1 MTPFQEFRLWV
12 HRAPSGERLAAA
24 IASALVLAVL
34 AWVLVPAAKTED
46 TLSTFPSSA
55 TTGATGSATGATGG
69 SSSSTTGATSGTSGV
84 APIGTGTT
92 GSTGTTGTGGATTGA
107 TGAATGGT
115 SGATSGSTTGSGKS
129 CPSGTGNG
137 LTASRIKVAVIL
149 VEIFGPTANGAFG
162 IQKVAQQQA
171 NYAAAIDE
179 QNAKGGVACRQIVA
193 QYFKGNPADRNGL
206 GQLCADIVA
215 AKPFAVLDGGVYAQF
230 SEVNCYALNKLP
242 YFGTYLLAQ
251 NLQRKYYPYLFDFN
265 LIDSLYHDT
274 VFALKGRGFFS
285 SANGFKKLG
294 FVYQDCNPSVADGVK
309 SSLAQAGIPSSSIN
323 TFDLGCPAALTP
335 ATVLQQAVLQFKRA
349 GVTHVTTAS
358 MVGDFAGFTNA
369 AQQQNFKPKYGLGDD
384 SIVPLSYGSQ
394 APNYDNIAGAVAI
407 TASRDGEEKTPGS
420 TPTAGTLRCNAA
432 FKKKGI
438 ASTWSQP
445 TGAGNACD
453 VLWMF
458 AAAVDHAPALRGDAL
473 AAGLQ
478 AAKSVDFSYP
488 QGPTDFSGAGS
499 TYGGQYWR
507 PLTFQLSPC
516 KCWKLLDRNFTRTF
530 T

>member
-12 HRAPSGERLAAA
+12 RCAPGGERFAAG

-34 AWVLVPAAKTED
+34 VWVLVPSSKATD
-46 TLSTFPSSA
+46 TASLFPSAA
-55 TTGATGSATGATGG
+55 TTGASAPAGATG
-69 SSSSTTGATSGTSGV
+69 S
-84 APIGTGTT
+84 GTGTT
-92 GSTGTTGTGGATTGA
+92 TTGLA
-107 TGAATGGT
+107 
-115 SGATSGSTTGSGKS
+115 GATSGSTTGVPAAIGSTGSTGGSSATGATSGATSGTTGATSGSTTGNGKS
-129 CPSGTGNG
+129 CPSDTGNG

-162 IQKVAQQQA
+162 IQTVAQQKA
-171 NYAAAIDE
+171 NYTAAIDE
-179 QNAKGGVACRQIVA
+179 QNAKGGVACRQIVP

-206 GQLCADIVA
+206 GQLCADVVA

-265 LIDSLYHDT
+265 LLDSLYRDT
-274 VFALKGRGFFS
+274 VFALKDRGFFS

-294 FVYQDCNPSVADGVK
+294 FVYQDCNTSVADGVK
-309 SSLAQAGIPSSSIN
+309 RALAQAGVPSSSIN

-384 SIVPLSYGSQ
+384 SIVPLSYGNQ

-420 TPTAGTLRCNAA
+420 KPTAGTLRCNAA

-438 ASTWSQP
+438 AATWSQP

-453 VLWMF
+453 VVWMF
-458 AAAVDHAPALRGDAL
+458 AAAVNHAPALRADAL

-478 AAKSVDFSYP
+478 AVKSVDFSYP
-488 QGPTDFSGAGS
+488 QGPTDFSKPGS

-507 PLTFQLSPC
+507 PLTFELSPC
-516 KCWKLLDRNFTRTF
+516 KCWKLLDRNFKRTYS
-530 T
+530 